1 MSDTLELFRMAKWRG
16 KTLVSAE
23 GRIIGK
29 IEEVVYDAVTGRPAW
44 LAVGKRIVTLLVPA
58 AGTEDSGAYVRC
70 GFTREKIENQ
80 PPTNLGQGFANLGEE
95 RQLYEY
101 FGLAMDREP
110 ALRVLPEELPGIGG

>member
-1 MSDTLELFRMAKWRG
+1 MSDTMDLFRMANWRG

-23 GRIIGK
+23 GRIVGK
-29 IEEVVYDAVTGRPAW
+29 IEEVLLDDRTGQPVW
-44 LAVGKRIVTLLVPA
+44 LAVGKSVVTLLVPA
-58 AGTEDSGAYVRC
+58 AGAEDSGVYVRC

-110 ALRVLPEELPGIGG
+110 ALRVLPRDLPGLPR